1 MMSTEAAERLG
12 TGLQDRIAGVLVGQA
27 AGDALG
33 AGYEFAPPTTDAKDL
48 DMIGGGLGNW
58 ERGEWTDDTQ
68 QAIIVARAHSEAL
81 AVSKGLIDWY
91 AGAPKDVGTT
101 TSQSLSV
108 AMHARG
114 DGDSTAEQFNKLLD
128 ASYEVKGDSNGS
140 LMRTSPVALSFIG
153 QPWAAAARAGQISA
167 LTHAGDEAREASM
180 IWTVL
185 IEQAVRTGEPLTWGM
200 VKTAIIVYVP
210 ESRRQFWADI
220 ARLAFDTTPKAYR
233 SLNLWNGK
241 AVVAFEEALSAVVHA
256 KSTEDGLRQAVAIG
270 GDTDTVAAI
279 AGGLLGA
286 LNGAS
291 SIPEAWRKQ
300 LHGWPGMD
308 YQGLVSLALGA
319 AGDTGKDKS

>member
-1 MMSTEAAERLG
+1 MSTEAVESLG
-12 TGLQDRIAGVLVGQA
+12 TGLQDRIAGVLAGQA

-33 AGYEFAPPTTDAKDL
+33 AGYEFAPPTIDAKDL

-58 ERGEWTDDTQ
+58 EQGEWTDDTQ

-91 AGAPKDVGTT
+91 EGGPKDVGTT
-101 TSQSLSV
+101 TSASLS
-108 AMHARG
+108 AGLQSRR
-114 DGDSTAEQFNKLLD
+114 DGDSTAEQFGKLLD
-128 ASYEVKGDSNGS
+128 QSYKVQGDSNGS

-167 LTHAGDEAREASM
+167 LTHAGAQAREASM

-185 IEQAVRTGEPLTWGM
+185 IERAVREGTPLTREH
-200 VKTAIIVYVP
+200 VTSAISTAVAP
-210 ESRRQFWADI
+210 SRRQFWEDI
-220 ARLAFDTTPKAYR
+220 ANLAFTTTPKAYR

-241 AVVAFEEALSAVVHA
+241 AVTAFEEALSAVVHA
-256 KSTEDGLRQAVAIG
+256 KSTEDGLRKAVAIG

-308 YQGLVSLALGA
+308 YQGLVSLALA
-319 AGDTGKDKS
+319 ASGDTGKEQS